1 MTLDERIEAL
11 VLSLDSRSGDGETLN
26 TRIAALRATVEVD
39 AANIRALVRI
49 AEMHDVR

>member
-11 VLSLDSRSGDGETLN
+11 VLSIESSSRDVETLT

-39 AANIRALVRI
+39 AANIQILVRI
-49 AEMHDVR
+49 AESRER